1 MSIRV
6 LVVDDQA
13 MFREGLAVLLDSAE
27 DITVVGEAADGRQ
40 AVDQCLAL
48 SPDVVVMDIRMPGT
62 NGIQAT
68 EQILAAQPSDDRPE
82 QARPGILVLTT
93 FDLDEHVY
101 AALRAGASGFLL
113 KDASRDEL
121 VHAVRV
127 VASGQAILAPA
138 VTRRLVTTFA
148 RQEPRPPARGDVPL
162 TARESEVLA
171 LVAEGLSNAEIAH
184 QLVVTTET
192 VKTHVSRILSKLSLR
207 DRTQAAVYAWEQR
220 LVGPP

>member
-13 MFREGLAVLLDSAE
+13 MFREALVVLLDTAE

-40 AVDQCLAL
+40 AVDRSRDL
-48 SPDVVVMDIRMPGT
+48 SPDVVVMDVRMPGT
-62 NGIQAT
+62 DGIQAT
-68 EQILAAQPSDDRPE
+68 ERILAAHPADEPREDQSRV
-82 QARPGILVLTT
+82 LVLTT

-121 VHAVRV
+121 LHAVRV
-127 VASGQAILAPA
+127 VASGQAILAPT

-148 RQEPRPPARGDVPL
+148 QHEPRPSARGDSPL
-162 TARESEVLA
+162 TSRETEVLA
-171 LVAEGLSNAEIAH
+171 LIAEGLSNAEIADR
-184 QLVVTTET
+184 LVVTTET
-192 VKTHVSRILSKLSLR
+192 VKTHVSRILNKLALR